1 VNCLHFYANESTIT
15 FLLGMKH
22 TLFVRIFLSVTKPSF
37 PTLQITPYAMVRL
50 FALIALS
57 LCLSGCFL
65 RPDITKE
72 YVIDASKPYTVIY
85 SFQRSKSH
93 FRVTVDGHIKGK
105 CRILT
110 GFGGN
115 NGGYDLISDCN
126 YILRDNER
134 MYSDSVKF
142 SYNPSMST
150 MKGYSHFLIYYPEN
164 VESGDSIR
172 IRILESGFQWY

>member
-1 VNCLHFYANESTIT
+1 
-15 FLLGMKH
+15 
-22 TLFVRIFLSVTKPSF
+22 
-37 PTLQITPYAMVRL
+37 MVRL

-150 MKGYSHFLIYYPEN
+150 MQGYSHFLIYYPEN

-172 IRILESGFQWY
+172 IRIREFGYSGL